1 MECWVGGEPAN
12 GVCRF
17 CGRAI
22 CKAHIR
28 EMPYLTVAYAG
39 PRGLEG
45 LAVEGVLW
53 CGICRPRPEPVP
65 LDWLAVGER
74 AGDGT

>member
-17 CGRAI
+17 CGRAV
-22 CKAHIR
+22 CKAHSK
-28 EMPYLTVAYAG
+28 EMPYLTIAYPG

-65 LDWLAVGER
+65 LDWLQTDR
-74 AGDGT
+74 TPS